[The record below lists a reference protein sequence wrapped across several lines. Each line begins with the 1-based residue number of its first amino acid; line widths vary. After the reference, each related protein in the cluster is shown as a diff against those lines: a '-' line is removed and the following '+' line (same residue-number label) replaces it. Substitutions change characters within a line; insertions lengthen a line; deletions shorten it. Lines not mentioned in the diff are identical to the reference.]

1 MCCSCAMMS
10 LSDTSLDEKEGVDVD
25 GADRDGAE
33 QEGGATESIY
43 HDLNYASLRL
53 TVAASMVHMT
63 EKWSEEVKGTEKWH
77 RIRVIAEGKMSL
89 SRVVISLYTSIKE
102 RIKCEG
108 KSIVRFS
115 NKENKNQTR
124 DSVIEL

>member
-1 MCCSCAMMS
+1 MMS
-10 LSDTSLDEKEGVDVD
+10 PRVTLLVEEEGVNVD
-25 GADRDGAE
+25 EADRDGAE
-33 QEGGATESIY
+33 QEGGATEFIY

-53 TVAASMVHMT
+53 TVAASMAHMI
-63 EKWSEEVKGTEKWH
+63 EKWLEEGKGTEKWH
-77 RIRVIAEGKMSL
+77 KIRMIAEGKISL
-89 SRVVISLYTSIKE
+89 SRIAVSLYTSIKE

>member
-1 MCCSCAMMS
+1 MHCSYAMIS
-10 LSDTSLDEKEGVDVD
+10 PSDTSLDKKKGVDVD

-33 QEGGATESIY
+33 QEGGAAESIY
-43 HDLNYASLRL
+43 HDLHYASLCL
-53 TVAASMVHMT
+53 TVAASMAHMI
-63 EKWSEEVKGTEKWH
+63 EKWLEEGKGTEKWH
-77 RIRVIAEGKMSL
+77 KIRMIAEGKMTL
-89 SRVVISLYTSIKE
+89 SRIAVSLYTSIKE

-108 KSIVRFS
+108 KSIARFS